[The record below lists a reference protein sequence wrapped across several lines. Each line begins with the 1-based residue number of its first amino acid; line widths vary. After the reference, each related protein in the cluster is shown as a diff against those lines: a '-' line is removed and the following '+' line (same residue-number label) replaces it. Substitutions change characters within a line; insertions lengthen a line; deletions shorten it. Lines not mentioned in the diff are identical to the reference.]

1 MKARGRAALV
11 ALALIGIG
19 LIGLD
24 IAALRLHVPGQLGIG
39 SDQRLRVFVWL
50 MMLEMALY
58 AIAVVIVLRTRLPP
72 LSLALILG
80 GAILMRG
87 LLLFSPPF
95 LSTDL
100 YRYVWDGM
108 VQNEGINPYR
118 YMPDAPALADLRDR
132 AIYPGINRKDTART
146 IYPPFAEAV
155 YALAA
160 RLSPTLLGMKVMMT
174 AFDLTAIVA
183 LLFLLRRAGRPLAG
197 ILIYAWQPLPIWE
210 FAGNGHVDAIVAATV
225 ALALLACAARR
236 PAAAAAALTA
246 SVLTKFLPGVL
257 LPAVWRPRGWQ
268 FPVLMLASVAALY
281 GAYSSVGWRVIG
293 FLPGYVHQEGI
304 ANGLGIFYLQLL
316 ERLVPLPPFAGRV
329 YLAAAAIALAG
340 LGIAIWRRDLAEEE
354 TLRARQ
360 VAADAGLLTTAL
372 MLVLTPHY
380 PWYFAWLLIPL
391 CIAPSPA
398 ALYLPAASFL
408 LYLDPIH
415 RKLLWPALIYGPFA
429 VLALSQHVWSKHL
442 RAAGTFPRSAIG

>member
-39 SDQRLRVFVWL
+39 SDQLLRVFVWL

-58 AIAVVIVLRTRLPP
+58 AIAVVIVLRAQLPK
-72 LSLALILG
+72 LSLALILAA
-80 GAILMRG
+80 AILMRL

-118 YMPDAPALADLRDR
+118 YRPDAPALAHLRDR
-132 AIYPGINRKDTART
+132 TIYPGINRKDTART

-160 RLSPTLLGMKVMMT
+160 RLSPTLLGMKAMMT
-174 AFDLTAIVA
+174 AFDITAIVA
-183 LLFLLRRAGRPLAG
+183 LLFLLRRAGRPLAH
-197 ILIYAWQPLPIWE
+197 ILVYAWQPLPIWE
-210 FAGNGHVDAIVAATV
+210 FAGNGHVDAIVAGAV
-225 ALALLACAARR
+225 ALALLASAVRR
-236 PAAAAAALTA
+236 PAAAAAALAA
-246 SVLTKFLPGVL
+246 SLLAKFLPGVL
-257 LPAVWRPRGWQ
+257 LPALWRPRGWQ
-268 FPVLMLASVAALY
+268 FPVLMATIIAAFY
-281 GAYSSVGWRVIG
+281 AAYASVGWRALG

-304 ANGLGIFYLQLL
+304 GSGLGIFYLQLL
-316 ERLVPLPPFAGRV
+316 ARLVPLPSFAGKV
-329 YLAAAAIALAG
+329 YLAVVAIALAG
-340 LGIAIWRRDLAEEE
+340 LGMAIWRRDLPEQEA
-354 TLRARQ
+354 LRARRI
-360 VAADAGLLTTAL
+360 AADAGLLATVL
-372 MLVLTPHY
+372 MLMLTPHY
-380 PWYFAWLLIPL
+380 PWYFTWLLVPL

-398 ALYLPAASFL
+398 ALYLPAASVL

-415 RKLLWPALIYGPFA
+415 TKLLWPALVYGPFA
-429 VLALSQHVWSKHL
+429 VLALGQHVWSKRF
-442 RAAGTFPRSAIG
+442 RAPGTFPRSAIG